1 MNTWIALLRGLN
13 VGGHKKL
20 PMAEFR
26 GLLGDLGFEDVATY
40 IQSGNAVFRA
50 NSMPSKI
57 AASIRS
63 SLGAKFGFDADVFVQ
78 SLGDFQ
84 NAVGANPFPQAEDDP
99 KSLHLFF
106 LAELVESLVVEAMK
120 IHATRGEEF
129 ELTAKVFYLYAPNG
143 FGRSVLAAKLG
154 RFIKTPMTGR
164 NLRSCHKI
172 IELAKSL

>member
-1 MNTWIALLRGLN
+1 MNTWIALLRGVN

-26 GLLGDLGFEDVATY
+26 GLLGGLGFEDVASY

-50 NSMPSKI
+50 HGTPSKI
-57 AASIRS
+57 ATSIRS
-63 SLGAKFGFDADVFVQ
+63 SLGEKFGFDADVFLL

-84 NAVGANPFPQAEDDP
+84 DAVGANPFPQAEDDP

-106 LAELVESLVVEAMK
+106 LAEPVESLDVEAMK
-120 IHATRGEEF
+120 IYATRGEEF

>member
-1 MNTWIALLRGLN
+1 MNTWITLLRGVN

-26 GLLGDLGFEDVATY
+26 GLLGDLGFENVTTY

-50 NSMPSKI
+50 HGTPSKI
-57 AASIRS
+57 AASIGS
-63 SLGAKFGFDADVFVQ
+63 SLGEKFGFDAEVFVQ

-84 NAVGANPFPQAEDDP
+84 DAVGANPFPQAEEAP

-106 LAELVESLVVEAMK
+106 LAEPVESLDEEAMNN
-120 IHATRGEEF
+120 HATRGAAF
-129 ELTAKVFYLYAPNG
+129 ELTDKVFYLYAPNG
-143 FGRSVLAAKLG
+143 FGRSDLAAKLP
-154 RFIKTPMTGR
+154 RFIKTAMTGR

-172 IELAKSL
+172 IELAQAL